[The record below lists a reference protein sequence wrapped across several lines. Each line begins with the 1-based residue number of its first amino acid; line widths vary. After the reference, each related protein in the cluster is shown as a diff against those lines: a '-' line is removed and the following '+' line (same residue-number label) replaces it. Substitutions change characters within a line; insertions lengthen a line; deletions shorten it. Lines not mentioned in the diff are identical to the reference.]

1 MDSISLLQLYT
12 EQSSVGAMKIM
23 FERAIRRQP
32 TMRKWYCNINGRL
45 IWISLRLVL
54 FDDIDVLLTEDEK
67 FSTLDSAKQFLNQF
81 VHEMQTIDF
90 KVQVL
95 VIGITSRIESLDSA
109 VRKCF
114 EVSEIKWSNF
124 KFNSNKIV
132 NAGFKSD
139 RI

>member
-1 MDSISLLQLYT
+1 M
-12 EQSSVGAMKIM
+12 
-23 FERAIRRQP
+23 
-32 TMRKWYCNINGRL
+32 
-45 IWISLRLVL
+45 L

-114 EVSEIKWSNF
+114 EVSEIK
-124 KFNSNKIV
+124 
-132 NAGFKSD
+132 
-139 RI
+139 